1 MQLLRAIYIVVRFI
15 LGFIVLP
22 ITLVVMLP
30 LVGAVVFAFFVF
42 AEGFIGAMWRWVI
55 KGEWEDPNQRTSTS
69 RKSFFPVN
77 RVGNSVRRDCCAG
90 PNAK

>member
-22 ITLVVMLP
+22 ITLIVMLP
-30 LVGAVVFAFFVF
+30 LVGVVALAFFVF

-55 KGEWEDPNQRTSTS
+55 KGEWEDPDRSLPTNRTS
-69 RKSFFPVN
+69 FPIN
-77 RVGNSVRRDCCAG
+77 RVGDSVRRDCCAG